1 MGLVKR
7 QRVLYNIGYFRNKEK
22 YKASAKT
29 GQKQWISENQ
39 EETFMKRETVIV
51 LDFGGQYNQLIARRV
66 RECNVYCEIYSYKT
80 DLEKIKAM
88 EPKGIIFTGGPNSVY
103 LEDSP
108 SYAKEIYDLGIPVL
122 GICYGSQLMMH
133 QLGGKVCKAPVR
145 EYGKIE
151 VTVDQSSALFENVSE
166 KTICWMSHNDYIE
179 QAAPGFKI
187 IAHTPDCPVAAVEN
201 VEKKLY
207 ATQFHPEVL
216 HTKEGKQMLA
226 NFVFNVCGC
235 AGSWKMDSFVEES
248 IKAIREKVGDGKVLC
263 ALSGGVDSSVA
274 AVLLSKAVGDQLTCV
289 FVDHGL
295 LRKNE
300 GDEVEAVFG
309 PDGNYNLNFIRV
321 NAQERFYEKLK
332 GVEEPEAK
340 RKIIGEEFIRV
351 FEEEAKKIGAV
362 DFLVQGTIYP
372 DVVESGVG
380 GESTVIKSHH
390 NVGGL
395 PEYVDFKEIIEP
407 LRDLFK
413 DEVRKA
419 GLELGIPDYLV
430 FRQPF
435 PGPGLGIRI
444 IGDVTAEKVQMVQD
458 ADAIWREEIAKAG
471 LDKEVNQYFAALT
484 NMRSVGVMGDERTY
498 DYAIALRA
506 VTTTDFM
513 TAESAEIPWDV
524 IGRTTSRIVNEV
536 KHVNRVMYDCTG
548 KPPATIEFE

>member
-395 PEYVDFKEIIEP
+395 PEHVDFKEIIEP

-419 GLELGIPDYLV
+419 GLELGSPDYLV